1 MKENWNIHNTETPP
15 RSTVLTVSALTFAL
29 KNLIESKFT
38 HITVQ
43 GEITNFK
50 PNSSGHIY
58 FDLKDANAK
67 ISAVMFR
74 SHAKEMEKLPKEGDQ
89 VIATGT
95 LSLYPPHGKYQIVV
109 QSLQFAGLGQ
119 LLLKL
124 EELKKKLQNLG
135 WFDKERKKPLPK
147 FPKRI
152 GVITSPTGAVI
163 RDILNVL
170 SRRYKGFQLLLNP
183 VKVQGEGAAQEIAKA
198 IIEFNRYNLADVL
211 IVCRGGGSL
220 EDLWAFNEEIVAE
233 AIFKSTIPIISA
245 VGHETDF
252 TIADFVA
259 DCRAPTPSAAAEIVI
274 SEKSA
279 HLQFL
284 EKSKRSLQHTLGH
297 LLKQHREKLKRYS
310 MHPLFATRYALTG
323 PYMQRLDELKRGIA
337 KANLAILT
345 ERKWQ
350 LAGKKKELK
359 ALNPLSK
366 LIFFK
371 EKLKGLEKRL
381 DASITT
387 QNMLKKEKL
396 KQIVQTLIS
405 LDPKQVLKR
414 GYSILFARK
423 EGSVIVSAQEL
434 TPGLEIRAQLADGEK
449 NLIVEAHGRVE
460 L

>member
-1 MKENWNIHNTETPP
+1 MKENCNIHSTETPS

-38 HITVQ
+38 HIIVQ

-58 FDLKDANAK
+58 FDLKDAGAK
-67 ISAVMFR
+67 ISAVMFK
-74 SHAKEMEKLPKEGDQ
+74 SHAKEMTRLPKEGDQ

-95 LSLYPPHGKYQIVV
+95 LSLYPPHGKYQIIVHR
-109 QSLQFAGLGQ
+109 LEFAGLGQ

-124 EELKKKLQNLG
+124 EELKKKLLSLG

-152 GVITSPTGAVI
+152 GVVTSPTGSVI

-170 SRRYKGFQLLLNP
+170 SRRYKGFHLILNP
-183 VKVQGEGAAQEIAKA
+183 VKVQGEGSAEEIAKA
-198 IIEFNRYNLADVL
+198 IDEFNCHKLADVL

-220 EDLWAFNEEIVAE
+220 EDLWAFNEELVAE
-233 AIFKSTIPIISA
+233 AIYKSKIPIISA
-245 VGHETDF
+245 IGHETDF

-259 DCRAPTPSAAAEIVI
+259 DCRAPTPSAAAELVI

-279 HLQFL
+279 HLLFL
-284 EKSKRSLQHTLGH
+284 EKSRRQLQHTLAH
-297 LLKQHREKLKRYS
+297 LVKQQREKLKRFS
-310 MHPLFATRYALTG
+310 SHPLFATPYTLIG
-323 PYMQRLDELKRGIA
+323 PHIQRLDEIKKGIERSS
-337 KANLAILT
+337 KVILAEKKLRV
-345 ERKWQ
+345 E
-350 LAGKKKELK
+350 GKKKELQ
-359 ALNPLSK
+359 ALNPLAQLK
-366 LIFFK
+366 FFK
-371 EKLKGLEKRL
+371 EKLESLEKRL
-381 DASITT
+381 DTTVTT
-387 QNMLKKEKL
+387 QNILKKEKL

-434 TPGLEIRAQLADGEK
+434 SPGLEIRAQLADGEK
-449 NLIVEAHGRVE
+449 NLIVEPWKN
-460 L
+460 